1 MTIKGDI
8 MTNELI
14 SGYAKTADGLRAR
27 LFDAL
32 DGIINK
38 TMDAKDVESVC
49 YCSEQILKIAKFEL
63 ESTIEQ
69 HKIKMQDMDRE
80 EKATIMLAKTI
91 EAVGTIECEYHE
103 KN

>member
-1 MTIKGDI
+1 MK
-8 MTNELI
+8 NELAV
-14 SGYAKTADGLRAR
+14 GYAMTADGLRAR

-38 TMDAKDVESVC
+38 TMEAKDVESVC
-49 YCSEQILKIAKFEL
+49 YCSEQILKIARFEL

-80 EKATIMLAKTI
+80 EKATAMLAKTI
-91 EAVGTIECEYHE
+91 EAVGSLGYEYNEEC
-103 KN
+103 